1 MEVKE
6 VERNEEKKVEKNKHI
21 SNSFKYAFQGIIS
34 SFYSER
40 NMKIHIVAIILV
52 VILGI
57 FLKIDEY
64 EWIICIILFGVV
76 VAGELFN
83 TAIETA
89 VDLAMPEINEK
100 AKLAKDISAG
110 AVLVIAIGAAISGLI
125 IFIPKILEIIKI

>member
-1 MEVKE
+1 M
-6 VERNEEKKVEKNKHI
+6 I
-21 SNSFKYAFQGIIS
+21 SIIS